1 MKLTLR
7 SRPALATVAAGVALL
22 ALPAL
27 AGANPG
33 SGPELVRRSGQFV
46 ILHADGRDGSA
57 IRQPM
62 LVDGLRRTPV
72 RAPGDV
78 WIEPGS
84 RVRLEGAMQDGTL
97 VLGETLTAVT
107 QLAPARLAGGLAQ
120 APSTE
125 TTAVVQFS
133 LSDQT
138 TTGLPADPN
147 ATMTTDPKSLR
158 AYYLEQTYGDISF
171 ETRMFAP
178 VHLTQPKPTTNC
190 TSFIDDWAEEAES
203 LNPTL
208 DPSQYKHIVYVFPA
222 LSPTVCGWSGIAEVG
237 GSHVWINGQFNVAV
251 IAHELGHNLGIT
263 HAAGLSCTSAGA
275 VAPMGDTCIVDRDD
289 YALPQYADPFDA
301 MGNQPVLR
309 QMNMPHKLALG
320 VLPASAV
327 ATAGT
332 SGTYT
337 LAPMETLTGT
347 VELLRLPK
355 PDGGIYSVEYRRP
368 IGVFDGQTG
377 PSVTGVLIHTE
388 SPDMLDYNRG
398 DSDTALIDMHPDG
411 TYNPLQWEN
420 AALQAGETFNDP
432 VRGIVIQNVGQ
443 TGAAATLAITMPLDT
458 TPPGRP
464 GRLSAVLSGTTVS
477 LQWLAALDDREVTS
491 YVVARDGAPLGTTA
505 ALTFTDG
512 GAAAGATVTY
522 TVSAVDATGNVG
534 TPAAVSVAIPDT
546 VAPSAPAGVTARLTR
561 DGQVHVDWGPATDNR
576 GVTSYRILRNGTGIG
591 QVTAGSFVDRAPRPG
606 SGASVTYSVV
616 AFDLVG
622 NAGPPGNAKP
632 LRAAL
637 LRKLGVSRAKVVR
650 VKGRV
655 RVKGTLSDAR
665 AACKL
670 HIGKGKWRPCKQSAN
685 GAFSVLL
692 PAGGKKPVTVSLHDS
707 LGRVKLLTLRVP

>member
-1 MKLTLR
+1 MIPR
-7 SRPALATVAAGVALL
+7 SRSALATVAASVALL

-33 SGPELVRRSGQFV
+33 TGPDLVRRSGQFV
-46 ILHADGRDGSA
+46 ILHADGSDGSTT
-57 IRQPM
+57 RQPM
-62 LVDGLRRTPV
+62 LVVGLRQTPV

-84 RVRLEGAMQDGTL
+84 RVRLEGTMQNGVL
-97 VLGETLTAVT
+97 VLGDTVTAVT
-107 QLAPARLAGGLAQ
+107 ELAPARLAGGLGQ

-125 TTAVVQFS
+125 TTAVVPFY

-138 TTGLPADPN
+138 TTGLPADAN
-147 ATMTTDPKSLR
+147 ATMTSDPKSLR

-171 ETRMFAP
+171 QTTVFAP
-178 VHLTQPKPTTNC
+178 VHLTQPKPVAPDDC
-190 TSFIDDWAEEAES
+190 TDFIDDWADEAES

-208 DPSQYKHIVYVFPA
+208 DPAQYKHIVYVFPA
-222 LSPTVCGWSGIAEVG
+222 LASNVCGWSGIAEVG
-237 GSHVWINGQFNVAV
+237 GSHVWINGQFNVPV

-263 HAAGLSCTSAGA
+263 HAAGLSCKSGA
-275 VAPMGDTCIVDRDD
+275 VVAPMGDTCIVDRDH
-289 YALPQYADPFDA
+289 YGLPQYADPFDA

-320 VLPASAV
+320 VLPASAI
-327 ATAGT
+327 ATVGT

-337 LAPMETLTGT
+337 LAPMETLTGA

-355 PDGGIYSVEYRRP
+355 PGGGIYSVEYRRP
-368 IGVFDGQTG
+368 IGVFDSQAG

-388 SPDMLDYNRG
+388 SPDMLDYHRG

-443 TGAAATLAITMPLDT
+443 TASAATLAITMPLDT

-477 LQWLAALDDREVTS
+477 LQWLAALDDREVAS
-491 YVVARDGAPLGTTA
+491 YVVARDGAALGSTG

-512 GAAAGATVTY
+512 GAAPGATVVY

-534 TPAAVSVAIPDT
+534 SPASVAVAIPDT

-561 DGQVHVDWGPATDNR
+561 DGQVHVAWGAATDNR
-576 GVTSYRILRNGTGIG
+576 GVTSYRILRNGTGVG
-591 QVTAGSFVDRAPRPG
+591 QVGATSYVDKAPRPG

-622 NAGPPGNAKP
+622 NAGPAGSAKP

-637 LRKLGVSRAKVVR
+637 LRKLGVSRVKVVR
-650 VKGRV
+650 VKGKVRV
-655 RVKGTLSDAR
+655 RGTLSDAK

-670 HIGKGKWRPCKQSAN
+670 HIGKGKWRPCRAKAN
-685 GAFSVLL
+685 GTFSVAL
-692 PAGGKKPVTVSLHDS
+692 PASGKKPVTVSLHDS
-707 LGRVKLLTLRVP
+707 LGRVKLVTLRVP